1 MNKRRQIN
9 WIAVA
14 VVVIALG
21 VGGYFAWRAWGP
33 SSAENASATTAAGR
47 TVTVERGDVVST
59 LTVYGTVVPKQQYTY
74 TFNPDQVS
82 EILVK
87 EGNRVSKGQIL
98 VKLTHDQQELALL
111 QAQDA
116 LNTAKAE
123 GTPAT
128 IKEKQLAY
136 DIAQANYNAAT
147 LTAPFAG
154 VVAQVNQATGSSD
167 QDSIVLVDTTEL
179 YIDADVD
186 QLDIP
191 GVSVGQEA
199 TATIDALP
207 DKTWPVK
214 IVSVGGMATR
224 SGNTSTVTVTASL
237 PNPDPAILVGFS
249 AQLEITTAK
258 ASGVLRVPV
267 SSLLQV
273 GNRWLAMKV
282 VNGKTEPQPVEL
294 GVTSDQWAE
303 VKSGLSEGDEIL
315 LYPESSTSSTT
326 QRSSSSSQAGG
337 FFRTNGGSA
346 PGGFPGMP

>member
-1 MNKRRQIN
+1 MNKRRNVKWVVI
-9 WIAVA
+9 A
-14 VVVIALG
+14 VVVVALG

-33 SSAENASATTAAGR
+33 SSSKTGSATAAAGR
-47 TVTVERGDVVST
+47 TVTVARGDVVST
-59 LTVYGTVVPKQQYTY
+59 LTVYGTVVPQQQYTY
-74 TFNPDQVS
+74 TFDPDQVS

-87 EGNRVSKGQIL
+87 EGNRVTKGQVL
-98 VKLTHDQQELALL
+98 VKLNNDQQELALL

-136 DIAQANYNAAT
+136 DIAQANYNATT

-154 VVAQVNQATGSSD
+154 VVAQMNQATGSSD

-179 YIDADVD
+179 YIDASVD
-186 QLDIP
+186 QLDIT
-191 GVSVGQEA
+191 GVSVGQSA
-199 TATIDALP
+199 VATIDALP
-207 DKTWPVK
+207 GKSWPVK
-214 IVSVGGMATR
+214 IVSVGGMATQ

-249 AQLEITTAK
+249 AELNITTAQ
-258 ASGVLRVPV
+258 ATGVLRVPV
-267 SSLLQV
+267 SSLVQV

-282 VNGKTEPQPVEL
+282 VNGKVTPQQVEI

-315 LYPESSTSSTT
+315 QYPDSSSSTSS
-326 QRSSSSSQAGG
+326 QRSANSSNQGG
-337 FFRTNGGSA
+337 AIFFRNGGAS
-346 PGGFPGMP
+346 GGFPGMP

>member
-1 MNKRRQIN
+1 MNRNRQIR
-9 WIAVA
+9 WMMLA
-14 VVVIALG
+14 VVVVALG
-21 VGGYFAWRAWGP
+21 LGGTFAWRAWGP
-33 SSAENASATTAAGR
+33 SAGGVRSASATAGR
-47 TVTVERGDVVST
+47 TVAVGRGDVVST

-87 EGNRVSKGQIL
+87 EGNRVTKGQVL
-98 VKLTHDQQELALL
+98 VRLTHDQQELALL

-116 LNTAKAE
+116 LTTAKAE

-136 DIAQANYNAAT
+136 NIAQANYDAT
-147 LTAPFAG
+147 TLSAPFAG
-154 VVAQVNQATGSSD
+154 VVAQFNQAAGSSD

-199 TATIDALP
+199 VATIDALP
-207 DKTWPVK
+207 KRSFPVK
-214 IVSVGGMATR
+214 IVSVGGMASR
-224 SGNTSTVTVTASL
+224 SGSTSTVTVTASL

-249 AQLEITTAK
+249 AALEITTAK
-258 ASGVLRVPV
+258 ATGVLRVPI
-267 SSLLQV
+267 SSLVQA

-282 VNGKTEPQPVEL
+282 VGGKDTPQPVEV

-303 VKSGLSEGDEIL
+303 VRSGLSEGDEIL
-315 LYPESSTSSTT
+315 LYPDASTPATT
-326 QRSSSSSQAGG
+326 QRASSSNQSGG
-337 FFRTNGGSA
+337 LFRTNEGSA